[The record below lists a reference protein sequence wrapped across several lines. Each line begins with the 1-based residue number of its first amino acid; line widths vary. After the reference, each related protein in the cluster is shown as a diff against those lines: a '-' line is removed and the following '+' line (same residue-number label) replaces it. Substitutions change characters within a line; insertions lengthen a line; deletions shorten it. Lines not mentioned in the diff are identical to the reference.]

1 MRSRLAV
8 LAVSLCL
15 LLSVIACSKK
25 TDQTTDQ
32 SANNPQNS
40 APASSAAAPASGNT
54 AAAPASAPAEPPVP
68 PKPRIETVTIP
79 AGTTLTVRLGQQLGS
94 KISQPGQTFAASLAN
109 DLAVDGKTV
118 IPAGAN
124 ASGTVVDA
132 KALGKLKG
140 AAVLELQLTS
150 ISVNGSDQAIQTTA
164 VTRTQKGKGKR
175 TAVGAGGGAAL
186 GGIIGGLAGGGKG
199 AVIGLLAGGGA
210 GTAGAA
216 FTGNKE
222 IVLPAE
228 SALSFTLSQQLTF
241 QREVRP

>member
-1 MRSRLAV
+1 MNSRLVAFTLALSLS
-8 LAVSLCL
+8 LAVGCT
-15 LLSVIACSKK
+15 KK
-25 TDQTTDQ
+25 TDQNANQTADQ
-32 SANNPQNS
+32 TAASNANTP
-40 APASSAAAPASGNT
+40 APAAAPAPPP
-54 AAAPASAPAEPPVP
+54 APLK
-68 PKPRIETVTIP
+68 PKIVTITVP
-79 AGTTLTVRLGQQLGS
+79 SGTVLTVRLGQQLGS

-132 KALGKLKG
+132 KPLGKIKG

-150 ISVNGSDQAIQTTA
+150 ISVNGSDQAIQTAA
-164 VTRTQKGKGKR
+164 VTRSEKGKGKR

-228 SALSFTLSQQLTF
+228 SALSFTLSQPLTF
-241 QREVRP
+241 QREVKP

>member
-1 MRSRLAV
+1 MNLRLVAFT
-8 LAVSLCL
+8 LALSLSL
-15 LLSVIACSKK
+15 VVVGCSKK
-25 TDQTTDQ
+25 TDQTANQ
-32 SANNPQNS
+32 SADQ
-40 APASSAAAPASGNT
+40 T
-54 AAAPASAPAEPPVP
+54 AASNANTPAPTATPAPP
-68 PKPRIETVTIP
+68 PKPKIVTITVP
-79 AGTTLTVRLGQQLGS
+79 SGTVLTVRLGQQLGS
-94 KISQPGQTFAASLAN
+94 KISQPGQSFAASLAN

-132 KALGKLKG
+132 KPLGKIKG
-140 AAVLELQLTS
+140 AALLQLQLTS
-150 ISVNGSDQAIQTTA
+150 ISVNGSDQAIQTAA
-164 VTRTQKGKGKR
+164 VTRSEKGKGKR

-216 FTGNKE
+216 YTGNKE

-228 SALSFTLSQQLTF
+228 SALSFTLTQPLTF
-241 QREVRP
+241 QRELKP